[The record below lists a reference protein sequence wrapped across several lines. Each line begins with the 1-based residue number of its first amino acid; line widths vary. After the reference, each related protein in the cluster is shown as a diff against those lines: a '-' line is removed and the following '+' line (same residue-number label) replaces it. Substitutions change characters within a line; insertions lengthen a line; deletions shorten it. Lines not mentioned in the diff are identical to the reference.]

1 MQGIVVKK
9 TAGRLPFFRLEHTGD
24 TGKGG
29 RSRRHRKNRTTFS
42 MGCREGGS
50 GGLHPDPT
58 PSEPRLAL
66 SVRVHEAGCGQV
78 GLGRGEKQL
87 ASEVGGSEDSVVG
100 PLLL

>member
-1 MQGIVVKK
+1 MQVIVVKK

-24 TGKGG
+24 TVKGG
-29 RSRRHRKNRTTFS
+29 RSRRHRKNQTTFS

-50 GGLHPDPT
+50 GDLHPDPT

-66 SVRVHEAGCGQV
+66 SVRVQEAGCGQV

-87 ASEVGGSEDSVVG
+87 ESEVGGSEDSMVG
-100 PLLL
+100 PLSL